1 MDVTSLQ
8 AVANSVRTLTMD
20 AVEKAKSG
28 HPGLPLGLAE
38 LGALLY
44 GETLNHNP
52 QDPKWANRDRLVLS
66 AGHGCMLL
74 YSLLH
79 MSGYPLS
86 LEDLRSF
93 RQLGSKTP
101 GHPEYGL
108 TPGVEVTGG
117 PLGQGLANAV
127 GMAIA
132 ETMLAARF
140 NTPKRTIVDH
150 YTYVIASDG
159 DMMEG
164 VASEAASL
172 AGHLKLNKLIVFYD
186 SNRITIEGSTD
197 LAFSEDVLKRFEGY
211 GWRTASGSAYEL
223 PALAACIDEARR
235 SADRPT
241 LIRLE
246 SVIGKGAP
254 TMAGRHEIHGAPLGA
269 EECRRAKA
277 AMGIPE
283 DAQFYIFPQALEY
296 FAEKRKLWAARYESW
311 QKEFAAWRAE
321 NPDLAAEWDRW
332 MSGGLQLGSEVLP
345 QYKLGEALATRVA
358 SGKALN
364 ALAPAAPNLV
374 GGSADLAPSNN
385 TYLKDLGDFSSSNRR
400 GRNFHFGI
408 REHGMGA
415 ICNGIAYHGGLRP
428 YCATF
433 LVFSDYMRPSIR
445 IASLSKLPVI
455 YVFTHDSIFV
465 GEDGPT
471 HEPVE
476 HLAALRCIPNLLV
489 LRPADAEETAEAWL
503 QACRRLEG
511 PTALILTRQ
520 NLPVFAKADA
530 SWRQTVLRGAY
541 IAKDCA
547 GEPELVIVA
556 SGSEVTLALA
566 ASAELSDR
574 RIRVI
579 SMMCREQFARQPLEW
594 RQSLV
599 PPRARRLVIEAGVK
613 LGWIGL
619 FEEGTEVIGI
629 ERFGES
635 APWQKLAERF
645 GLTPAA
651 VAQRIRQLL

>member
-1 MDVTSLQ
+1 MDVKSLQ
-8 AVANSVRTLTMD
+8 AVANSVRTLSMD

-44 GETLNHNP
+44 GEILNHYP

-79 MSGYPLS
+79 LSGYSLS
-86 LEDLRSF
+86 LDDLRSF

-101 GHPEYGL
+101 GHPEYGV

-117 PLGQGLANAV
+117 PLGQGLSNAV

-140 NTPKRTIVDH
+140 NTPKRAIVDH

-172 AGHLKLNKLIVFYD
+172 AGHLGLNKLIVFYD
-186 SNRITIEGSTD
+186 SNRITIEGSTE
-197 LAFSEDVLKRFEGY
+197 LAFSEDVLKRYEGY
-211 GWRTASGSAYEL
+211 GWRTLSGGAYDL
-223 PALAACIDEARR
+223 PRLAALVEEARKP
-235 SADRPT
+235 SDRPT
-241 LIRLE
+241 VIRLE
-246 SVIGKGAP
+246 SVIAKGAP
-254 TMAGRHEIHGAPLGA
+254 TMAGRHETHGAPLGA
-269 EECRRAKA
+269 EECKRAKA
-277 AMGIPE
+277 ALGIPE
-283 DAQFYIFPQALEY
+283 DAQFYIFPEALEY
-296 FAEKRKLWAARYESW
+296 FAERRKSWAARYESW

-321 NPDLAAEWDRW
+321 NADAAREWDRW
-332 MSGGLQLGSEVLP
+332 MSGSLELKEAALP
-345 QYKLGEALATRVA
+345 QFKQGEALATRVA
-358 SGKALN
+358 SGRALT
-364 ALAPAAPNLV
+364 ALAQAASNLV

-385 TYLKDLGDFSSSNRR
+385 TYLKDQGDYSSKNRR

-415 ICNGIAYHGGLRP
+415 ICNGLAYHGGLRP

-445 IASLSKLPVI
+445 IAALSKLPVI
-455 YVFTHDSIFV
+455 YVLTHDSIFV

-489 LRPADAEETAEAWL
+489 LRPADAEETTEAWL
-503 QACRRLEG
+503 LACQRTAG

-520 NLPVFAKADA
+520 NLPVFPKSDA
-530 SWRQTVLRGAY
+530 SWRQTVRRGAY
-541 IAKDCA
+541 LARECA
-547 GEPELVIVA
+547 GEPELTIVA
-556 SGSEVTLALA
+556 SGSEVSLALA
-566 ASAELSDR
+566 AAGELAER
-574 RIRVI
+574 RIRVV
-579 SMMCREQFARQPLEW
+579 SMMCREEFARQPVEW
-594 RQSLV
+594 RRSLV
-599 PPRARRLVIEAGVK
+599 PARARKLVIEAGVRQ
-613 LGWIGL
+613 GWTGL
-619 FEEGTEVIGI
+619 FEEGLDTISI

-635 APWQKLAERF
+635 GPWQKLAEHF
-645 GLTPAA
+645 GFTPAA
-651 VAQRIRQLL
+651 VAERIRKLL